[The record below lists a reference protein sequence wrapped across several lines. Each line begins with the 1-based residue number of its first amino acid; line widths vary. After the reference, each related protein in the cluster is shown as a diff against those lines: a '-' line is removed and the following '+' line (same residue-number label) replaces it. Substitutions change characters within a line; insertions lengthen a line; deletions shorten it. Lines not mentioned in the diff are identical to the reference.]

1 MGLLEDFGRI
11 SSATLSLLKN
21 PAAVAREVS
30 FLLRSN
36 PADYYAFLGDDV
48 LEAQNEGF
56 RDPRKPLWLN
66 LGYWETARIY
76 PEACQAMARTL
87 AEAAQ
92 LGPEDIVVDC
102 GFGFG
107 DQDMFWAEQYG
118 VRRILGLN
126 VTPLHVQVAQERVK
140 AVGLG
145 ERIELMEGS
154 ATAMPFEAE
163 SATKVLALESAFH
176 FDTREDFFR
185 EAFRVLR
192 PGGRIATADCM
203 PMPGETPAGL
213 ANWLGQRRWGL
224 PRANLYDRNEYL
236 VRLEKAGFV
245 NATARSIRNHV
256 FPGMGKYAEQRNRG
270 VAMHDVVIELT
281 QQEIDSCKGV
291 EVWAQNGGL
300 TDYVI
305 ISAEKP
311 R

>member
-1 MGLLEDFGRI
+1 VGLLEDFGRI

-66 LGYWETARIY
+66 LGYWETARTY
-76 PEACQAMARTL
+76 PDACQAMASAL
-87 AEAAQ
+87 ADAAQ
-92 LGPEDIVVDC
+92 LGPKDVVVDC

-107 DQDMFWAEQYG
+107 DQDMFWVERYD

-126 VTPLHVQVAQERVK
+126 VTPLHVKVAQERVQ
-140 AVGLG
+140 AVGLAD
-145 ERIELMEGS
+145 RIELMQGS
-154 ATAMPFEAE
+154 ATAMPIETG
-163 SATKVLALESAFH
+163 SVTRVLALESAFH

-185 EAFRVLR
+185 EAFRVLQ
-192 PGGRIATADCM
+192 PGGRIATADCL
-203 PMPGETPAGL
+203 PMPGENPTGL

-236 VRLEKAGFV
+236 VRLQNAGFV
-245 NATARSIRNHV
+245 NPSARSIRNHV
-256 FPGMGKYAEQRNRG
+256 FPGMGKYAEQRNAG
-270 VAMHDVVIELT
+270 VAMQDVAIELT
-281 QQEIDSCKGV
+281 PEDIASCKGV
-291 EVWAQNGGL
+291 EVWAANGGL

-311 R
+311 G